1 MVIGNNANGADTERA
16 NAGRTDIDRA
26 DSDRVTQLPID
37 VHVLMWRADGSV
49 LLGCSGEPDSPWR
62 LPWGELHGHEPA
74 IEAVLRIADDT
85 VSVMAMAAH
94 VWLAHVAHHHYGDT
108 GERVGLFF
116 RLTHWRGMPAPGRDQ
131 RAGRLQW
138 HHLDALPESLAALD
152 REALAR
158 WQDNDMYSELG
169 WNPQRMGAVPRL
181 RGIAGFRAS
190 S

>member
-1 MVIGNNANGADTERA
+1 MRAAAGKTPGGAVVTGNDAN
-16 NAGRTDIDRA
+16 RTDTDRGA
-26 DSDRVTQLPID
+26 QLPINI
-37 VHVLMWRADGSV
+37 HVLMWRADGSV
-49 LLGCSGEPDSPWR
+49 LLGRSGEPDSPWR
-62 LPWGELHGHEPA
+62 LPWGELHGGEPA

-94 VWLAHVAHHHYGDT
+94 VWLAHVAHHYYADT

-116 RLTHWRGMPAPGRDQ
+116 RLTHWRGMPSPGQDPQ
-131 RAGRLQW
+131 TNQLQW
-138 HHLDALPESLAALD
+138 HHLDALPESLTALD

-169 WNPQRMGAVPRL
+169 WNPRVDAVPRL